1 MAVVAKDSIMNFTS
15 HRIRSISI
23 VGGFLDGARFDLTD
37 GLNCFIGAR
46 GAGQTTVIEFVRY
59 ALDALPSR
67 DEQPIER
74 RRIESLV
81 EKNLAGGRVE
91 VEIETRDGVT
101 YTVSR
106 AAGEEPIVLSAE
118 GVPTEVS
125 LRGGAVF
132 QAAIYSQ
139 NEIEGIANRPA
150 AQLDLLDRF
159 DPERINELASQ
170 IDHTESL
177 LVTNA
182 SQVIPLQ
189 GRLSGLREELATLVG
204 VDDKLAE
211 FAEVA
216 GQDSSEVN
224 AAHTLK
230 GLRDREQRV
239 VLHTQ
244 QALQELQRQFEQLD
258 GSRSP
263 SWMDPDLANAPNL
276 SLVQQIQQA
285 LSSCRKDLEQLLNS
299 ARERIRTALA
309 VLVTLQRNLQFQ
321 HQQQEQQFRAVV
333 ERHQHAQ
340 GQLAERTKLER
351 RRNELRSKQGECQAL
366 EERIHRLQ
374 AERGDHLRR
383 LSELRDQRWQFRSQ
397 IAEYINQ
404 HLNPVVRVTV
414 AQQGNPEVYRRLLE
428 DSLKHAR
435 IKQGQV
441 ATKLI
446 GLWPAD
452 LVQAIRTND
461 LTSLIQKAG
470 LNVDQAEK
478 VLATLSQSPALL
490 DIEKVELKDHAKIEL
505 LDGQQYKDSLSLST
519 GQKCTTILPILLLF
533 QGVPLLIDQP
543 EDNLDNRFIT
553 VGIVDNLRKAKQH
566 RQIIF
571 VTHNPNIPVLG
582 DADRVFVL
590 DSDGSQSRKANEGT
604 VEQCKSEIVTLLEGG
619 EDAFKARQSRYAY

>member
-1 MAVVAKDSIMNFTS
+1 
-15 HRIRSISI
+15 
-23 VGGFLDGARFDLTD
+23 
-37 GLNCFIGAR
+37 
-46 GAGQTTVIEFVRY
+46 
-59 ALDALPSR
+59 
-67 DEQPIER
+67 
-74 RRIESLV
+74 
-81 EKNLAGGRVE
+81 
-91 VEIETRDGVT
+91 
-101 YTVSR
+101 
-106 AAGEEPIVLSAE
+106 
-118 GVPTEVS
+118 
-125 LRGGAVF
+125 
-132 QAAIYSQ
+132 
-139 NEIEGIANRPA
+139 
-150 AQLDLLDRF
+150 
-159 DPERINELASQ
+159 
-170 IDHTESL
+170 
-177 LVTNA
+177 
-182 SQVIPLQ
+182 
-189 GRLSGLREELATLVG
+189 
-204 VDDKLAE
+204 
-211 FAEVA
+211 
-216 GQDSSEVN
+216 
-224 AAHTLK
+224 
-230 GLRDREQRV
+230 
-239 VLHTQ
+239 
-244 QALQELQRQFEQLD
+244 
-258 GSRSP
+258 
-263 SWMDPDLANAPNL
+263 
-276 SLVQQIQQA
+276 
-285 LSSCRKDLEQLLNS
+285 
-299 ARERIRTALA
+299 
-309 VLVTLQRNLQFQ
+309 
-321 HQQQEQQFRAVV
+321 
-333 ERHQHAQ
+333 
-340 GQLAERTKLER
+340 
-351 RRNELRSKQGECQAL
+351 
-366 EERIHRLQ
+366 
-374 AERGDHLRR
+374 LRR
-383 LSELRDQRWQFRSQ
+383 LSELRDQRCQFRSQ
-397 IAEYINQ
+397 IADYINQ